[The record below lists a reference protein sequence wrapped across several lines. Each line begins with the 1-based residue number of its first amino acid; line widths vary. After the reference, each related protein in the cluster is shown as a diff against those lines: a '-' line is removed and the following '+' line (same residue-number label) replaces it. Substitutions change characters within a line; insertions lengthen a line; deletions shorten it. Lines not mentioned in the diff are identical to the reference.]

1 MAILI
6 DINGTIIHE
15 GKAIDKMVEYVK
27 NVQEDIYLISGSHKC
42 KKDQYEAIM
51 KNLGISY
58 KEMILNP
65 IDENTDITFK
75 GRVAR
80 TIPGLSL
87 AIDNNKKILAMY
99 QSMGIKAIHPNDI
112 KPG

>member
-1 MAILI
+1 MAFLI

-15 GKAIDKMVEYVK
+15 GKPIDKMVEYVK
-27 NVQEDIYLISGSHKC
+27 NLKEDIYLISGSHEC
-42 KKDQYEAIM
+42 KKEQYEGIM
-51 KNLGISY
+51 KRLGISY

-75 GRVAR
+75 GRVAI
-80 TIPGLSL
+80 TIPDLSL

-99 QSMGIKAIHPNDI
+99 QSMGIKAIHPGDI
-112 KPG
+112 ETS